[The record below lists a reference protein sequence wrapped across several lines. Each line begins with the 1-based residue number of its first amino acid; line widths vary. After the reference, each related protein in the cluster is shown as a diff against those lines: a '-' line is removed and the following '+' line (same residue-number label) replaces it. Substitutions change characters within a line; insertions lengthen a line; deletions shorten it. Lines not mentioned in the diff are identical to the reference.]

1 MKRAGN
7 DRAVDTRLATPDGG
21 RYRCAAMSEPALP
34 LHPPQRAAIVTGAA
48 KRVGAVIAAALG
60 AAGWFVHVHYR
71 NSAGEAEA
79 MAASI
84 VKAGGKAAT
93 VGYDLEK
100 LDSRHADL
108 FIEACARRGPPLA
121 ALVNNASIF
130 EYDKATT
137 VTDDVW
143 QRHLQTNLTAPV
155 QLARAFAAA
164 AQSLPEGES
173 GCVVNM
179 LDNKVFATNP
189 DYFSYTI
196 SKQALEGA
204 TRTLA
209 LALAPKVRVCGVA
222 PGIALISG
230 KQTGADFERT
240 HRNNPLRRGCTPEDI
255 ARAVRFIL
263 DTPSITGHTIVI
275 DGGQYLARM
284 PRDVAF
290 L

>member
-1 MKRAGN
+1 
-7 DRAVDTRLATPDGG
+7 
-21 RYRCAAMSEPALP
+21 MSEPASSPLP
-34 LHPPQRAAIVTGAA
+34 PRRAAIVTGAG
-48 KRVGAVIAAALG
+48 RRIGAVIAAALG

-71 NSAGEAEA
+71 NSATGAEA
-79 MAASI
+79 VAAGI
-84 VKAGGKAAT
+84 VAAGGGAAT
-93 VGYDLEK
+93 VACDLET
-100 LDSRHADL
+100 LDARHAAL
-108 FIEACARRGPPLA
+108 LVEACAGRGPPLA
-121 ALVNNASIF
+121 ALINNASIF

-137 VTDDVW
+137 ATDEGW
-143 QRHLQTNLTAPV
+143 ARHLQTNLTAPV
-155 QLARAFAAA
+155 LLARAFAAA
-164 AQSLPEGES
+164 ARALPDGET
-173 GCVVNM
+173 GCVVNL

-222 PGIALISG
+222 PGIALVSG
-230 KQTGADFERT
+230 KQTEADFRRT
-240 HRNNPLRRGCTPEDI
+240 HANNPLKRGCTPDDV
-255 ARAVRFIL
+255 ARAVRFVL

-290 L
+290 M

>member
-1 MKRAGN
+1 MPEPAAVPRPPE
-7 DRAVDTRLATPDGG
+7 RAV
-21 RYRCAAMSEPALP
+21 
-34 LHPPQRAAIVTGAA
+34 IVTGAA

-71 NSAGEAEA
+71 ASAQAAEA
-79 MAASI
+79 VAAGI
-84 VKAGGKAAT
+84 VNAGGTAAT
-93 VGYDLEK
+93 VACDLEK
-100 LDSRHADL
+100 LDARHAGL
-108 FIEACARRGPPLA
+108 LVEACAKRGPPLA
-121 ALVNNASIF
+121 ALVNNASVF

-137 VTDDVW
+137 ATDEGW
-143 QRHLQTNLTAPV
+143 ARHLQTNLTAPV
-155 QLARAFAAA
+155 MLGRAFAAA
-164 AQSLPEGES
+164 AQALPEGET
-173 GCVVNM
+173 GCIVNL

-230 KQTGADFERT
+230 RQTEADFQRT
-240 HRNNPLRRGCTPEDI
+240 HRNNPLKRGCTPDDI

-263 DTPSITGHTIVI
+263 DTPAITGHTIVI

-290 L
+290 M

>member
-1 MKRAGN
+1 M
-7 DRAVDTRLATPDGG
+7 P
-21 RYRCAAMSEPALP
+21 EPSA
-34 LHPPQRAAIVTGAA
+34 PPRQHQRAAIVTGAA
-48 KRVGAVIAAALG
+48 KRVGAVIATALG

-71 NSAGEAEA
+71 ASAAAAEA
-79 MAASI
+79 VAAGI
-84 VKAGGKAAT
+84 EKAGGKAAT
-93 VGYDLEK
+93 VAGDLEK
-100 LDSRHADL
+100 LDARRAAAL
-108 FIEACARRGPPLA
+108 VEACAKRGPPLA
-121 ALVNNASIF
+121 ALVNNASVF
-130 EYDKATT
+130 EYDKAATA
-137 VTDDVW
+137 TDEGW
-143 QRHLQTNLTAPV
+143 ARHLQTNLTAPV
-155 QLARAFAAA
+155 MLGRAFADA
-164 AQSLPEGES
+164 AQGLPEGET
-173 GCVVNM
+173 GCIVNL

-230 KQTGADFERT
+230 KQTEAEFQRT
-240 HRNNPLRRGCTPEDI
+240 HRNNPLKRGCTPDDI

-290 L
+290 M

>member
-1 MKRAGN
+1 MADPASPARPQP
-7 DRAVDTRLATPDGG
+7 RAVL
-21 RYRCAAMSEPALP
+21 
-34 LHPPQRAAIVTGAA
+34 VTGAA
-48 KRVGAVIAAALG
+48 RRVGATIATVLG

-71 NSAGEAEA
+71 NSAAEAEA
-79 MAASI
+79 VAAKI
-84 VKAGGKAAT
+84 AAAGGKAAT
-93 VGYDLEK
+93 VAYDLGT
-100 LDSRHADL
+100 LDSRHAGL
-108 FIEACARRGPPLA
+108 LIEACAKHGPPLA

-130 EYDKATT
+130 EYDKASTA
-137 VTDDVW
+137 TDEGW
-143 QRHLQTNLTAPV
+143 ARHLQTNLTAPV
-155 QLARAFAAA
+155 MLARAFAAQ
-164 AQSLPEGES
+164 AQSLPEGET
-173 GCVVNM
+173 GCIVNL

-209 LALAPKVRVCGVA
+209 LALAPKVRVNGVA

-230 KQTGADFERT
+230 KQSQADFERT
-240 HRNNPLRRGCTPEDI
+240 HRNNPLKRGCTPEDI
-255 ARAVRFIL
+255 ARAIRFIL
-263 DTPSITGHTIVI
+263 ETPSMTGHTIVI

>member
-1 MKRAGN
+1 MP
-7 DRAVDTRLATPDGG
+7 AT
-21 RYRCAAMSEPALP
+21 A
-34 LHPPQRAAIVTGAA
+34 PPPRPPVRAALVTGAG
-48 KRVGAVIAAALG
+48 KRIGAAIAAALG

-71 NSAGEAEA
+71 ASAAEAEA
-79 MAASI
+79 VAAGI
-84 VKAGGKAAT
+84 VAAGGMAAT
-93 VGYDLEK
+93 VACDLET
-100 LDSRHADL
+100 LDARHAAL
-108 FIEACARRGPPLA
+108 LVEACARRG
-121 ALVNNASIF
+121 ALINNASVF
-130 EYDKATT
+130 ESDKATT
-137 VTDDVW
+137 ATDEGW
-143 QRHLQTNLTAPV
+143 TRHLQTNLTAPV
-155 QLARAFAAA
+155 LLGRAFAAA
-164 AQSLPEGES
+164 AQALPEGES
-173 GCVVNM
+173 GCIVNL

-230 KQTGADFERT
+230 KQTEADFART
-240 HRNNPLRRGCTPEDI
+240 HRNNPLKRGCTPDDV

>member
-1 MKRAGN
+1 MPATAPPPRPPE
-7 DRAVDTRLATPDGG
+7 RAV
-21 RYRCAAMSEPALP
+21 
-34 LHPPQRAAIVTGAA
+34 IVTGAA
-48 KRVGAVIAAALG
+48 KRVGAAIATGLG

-71 NSAGEAEA
+71 NSAAEAEA
-79 MAASI
+79 VAAKI
-84 VKAGGKAAT
+84 KAAGGGART
-93 VGYDLEK
+93 VACDLEK
-100 LDSRHADL
+100 LDARHAGL
-108 FIEACARRGPPLA
+108 LIEACAKRGPPLA

-137 VTDDVW
+137 ATDEGW
-143 QRHLQTNLTAPV
+143 TRHLQTNLTAPV
-155 QLARAFAAA
+155 ALARAFAAA
-164 AQSLPEGES
+164 AQPLPEGET
-173 GCVVNM
+173 GCIVNL

-230 KQTGADFERT
+230 KQTEADFQRT
-240 HRNNPLRRGCTPEDI
+240 HRNNPLKRGCTPGDI
-255 ARAVRFIL
+255 ARAIRFIL
-263 DTPSITGHTIVI
+263 ETPCITGHTIVL

-290 L
+290 M

>member
-1 MKRAGN
+1 MADPSPPR
-7 DRAVDTRLATPDGG
+7 
-21 RYRCAAMSEPALP
+21 
-34 LHPPQRAAIVTGAA
+34 PPQRAVLITGAA
-48 KRVGAVIAAALG
+48 KRVGAEIARALG
-60 AAGWFVHVHYR
+60 AAGWFVHVHFR
-71 NSAGEAEA
+71 KSGKEAEA
-79 MAASI
+79 VAAQ
-84 VKAGGKAAT
+84 VTAAGGAAAT

-100 LDSRHADL
+100 LDSRHAGL
-108 FIEACARRGPPLA
+108 LIEACAKRGPPLA

-130 EYDKATT
+130 EYDKASTA
-137 VTDDVW
+137 TDETW
-143 QRHLQTNLTAPV
+143 ARHLQTNLTAPV
-155 QLARAFAAA
+155 MLARAFAAGTQA
-164 AQSLPEGES
+164 LPDGET
-173 GCVVNM
+173 GCIVNL

-209 LALAPKVRVCGVA
+209 LALAPKVRVNGVA

-230 KQTGADFERT
+230 KQTAADFERT
-240 HRNNPLRRGCTPEDI
+240 HRNNPLKRGCTPEDI
-255 ARAVRFIL
+255 ARAIRFIL
-263 DTPSITGHTIVI
+263 ETPSMTGHTIVI

>member
-1 MKRAGN
+1 M
-7 DRAVDTRLATPDGG
+7 PE
-21 RYRCAAMSEPALP
+21 AAS
-34 LHPPQRAAIVTGAA
+34 PPSPPGRAAIVTGAG
-48 KRVGAVIAAALG
+48 KRIGAAIAAALG

-71 NSAGEAEA
+71 ASAAEAEA
-79 MAASI
+79 VAASI
-84 VKAGGKAAT
+84 VNAGGMAAT
-93 VGYDLEK
+93 VACDLEK
-100 LDSRHADL
+100 LDARHAAML
-108 FIEACARRGPPLA
+108 VEACAKRGPPLA
-121 ALVNNASIF
+121 ALINNASIF

-137 VTDDVW
+137 ATDEGW
-143 QRHLQTNLTAPV
+143 ARHLQTNLTAPV
-155 QLARAFAAA
+155 LLARAFAAA
-164 AQSLPEGES
+164 AQTLPDGES
-173 GCVVNM
+173 GCIVNL

-230 KQTGADFERT
+230 KQTDADFART
-240 HRNNPLRRGCTPEDI
+240 HRNNPLKRGCTPDDI

>member
-1 MKRAGN
+1 MPEP
-7 DRAVDTRLATPDGG
+7 ATPS
-21 RYRCAAMSEPALP
+21 RQ
-34 LHPPQRAAIVTGAA
+34 PQRAVIVTGAA

-71 NSAGEAEA
+71 KSASEAEA
-79 MAASI
+79 VAAGI
-84 VKAGGKAAT
+84 VAAGGKAAT

-100 LDSRHADL
+100 LDSRHAGL
-108 FIEACARRGPPLA
+108 LIEACAKRGPPLA
-121 ALVNNASIF
+121 ALVNNASMF
-130 EYDKATT
+130 EYDKAGTA
-137 VTDDVW
+137 TDAGW
-143 QRHLQTNLTAPV
+143 ARHLQTNLTAPV
-155 QLARAFAAA
+155 LLARAFAEA
-164 AQSLPEGES
+164 AQALPEGET
-173 GCVVNM
+173 GCIVNL

-209 LALAPKVRVCGVA
+209 LALAPKVRVNGVA

-230 KQTGADFERT
+230 KQTEADFQRT
-240 HRNNPLRRGCTPEDI
+240 HRNNPLKRGCTPEDI
-255 ARAVRFIL
+255 ARAIRFIL
-263 DTPSITGHTIVI
+263 ETPSITGHTIVI

-290 L
+290 M

>member
-1 MKRAGN
+1 MPDPAPPARPLRA
-7 DRAVDTRLATPDGG
+7 L
-21 RYRCAAMSEPALP
+21 L
-34 LHPPQRAAIVTGAA
+34 VTGAA
-48 KRVGAVIAAALG
+48 KRVGATVARALG

-71 NSAGEAEA
+71 KSAAEAEA
-79 MAASI
+79 VANAI
-84 VKAGGKAAT
+84 RAAGGAAAT
-93 VGYDLEK
+93 VACDLEK
-100 LDSRHADL
+100 LDARHAGL
-108 FIEACARRGPPLA
+108 LIEACAKQGPPLA

-130 EYDKATT
+130 EYDTVRNAT
-137 VTDDVW
+137 DEGW
-143 QRHLQTNLTAPV
+143 ARHLQINLTAPV
-155 QLARAFAAA
+155 LLARAFAAA
-164 AQSLPEGES
+164 AQSLPEGET
-173 GCVVNM
+173 GCIVNL

-209 LALAPKVRVCGVA
+209 LALAPKIRVCGVA

-230 KQTGADFERT
+230 KQTEADFART
-240 HRNNPLRRGCTPEDI
+240 HRNNPLKQGCTPEDI
-255 ARAVRFIL
+255 ARAIRFIL
-263 DTPSITGHTIVI
+263 ETPAMTGHTVVI

>member
-1 MKRAGN
+1 MPDPAAPRPLE
-7 DRAVDTRLATPDGG
+7 RAVL
-21 RYRCAAMSEPALP
+21 
-34 LHPPQRAAIVTGAA
+34 VTGAG
-48 KRVGAVIAAALG
+48 KRIGAVVAATLG

-71 NSAGEAEA
+71 NSKSEAEA
-79 MAASI
+79 VAARIKSAGGAAS
-84 VKAGGKAAT
+84 T
-93 VGYDLEK
+93 VAYDLEK

-108 FIEACARRGPPLA
+108 LIEACARRGPPLA

-130 EYDKATT
+130 EYDKAGTA
-137 VTDDVW
+137 TDEGW
-143 QRHLQTNLTAPV
+143 ARHLQANLTAPV
-155 QLARAFAAA
+155 LLARAFAAT
-164 AQSLPEGES
+164 AQSLPEGETGS
-173 GCVVNM
+173 VVNM

-209 LALAPKVRVCGVA
+209 LALAPKVRVNGVA

-230 KQTGADFERT
+230 KQTQADFERT
-240 HRNNPLRRGCTPEDI
+240 HRNNPLKRGCTPEDI
-255 ARAVRFIL
+255 ARAIRFIL
-263 DTPSITGHTIVI
+263 ETPSMTGHTIVI

>member
-1 MKRAGN
+1 MPEPKPFPRPPE
-7 DRAVDTRLATPDGG
+7 RAV
-21 RYRCAAMSEPALP
+21 
-34 LHPPQRAAIVTGAA
+34 IVTGAA
-48 KRVGAVIAAALG
+48 KRVGAVVAEGLG

-71 NSAGEAEA
+71 KSAIEAEA
-79 MAASI
+79 VVARIGA
-84 VKAGGKAAT
+84 AGGSAAA
-93 VGYDLEK
+93 VSYILEK
-100 LDSRHADL
+100 LDARHAGL
-108 FIEACARRGPPLA
+108 LVEACAKRGPPLA

-137 VTDDVW
+137 ATDEGW
-143 QRHLQTNLTAPV
+143 ARHLQTNLTAPV
-155 QLARAFAAA
+155 MLARAFAAA
-164 AQSLPEGES
+164 AQALPEGET
-173 GCVVNM
+173 GCIVNL

-230 KQTGADFERT
+230 KQTAADFERT
-240 HRNNPLRRGCTPEDI
+240 HRNNPLKRGCTPDDI
-255 ARAVRFIL
+255 ARAIRFIL

-275 DGGQYLARM
+275 DGGQYLARR